1 MKLAIVGGRDY
12 NNYENVK
19 YHVLR
24 YFNSERN
31 SLFDEVISGGAGGA
45 DALAKQL
52 AKEMNIKY
60 TEFPADWETH
70 GKAAGP
76 IRNEQIM
83 QYTDKVIAFWDGQS
97 KGTMSAINLA
107 RKYKKD
113 TIIIY
118 V

>member
-1 MKLAIVGGRDY
+1 MKLAIVGGRNY
-12 NNYENVK
+12 NDYENVK
-19 YHVLR
+19 YHVLL
-24 YFNSERN
+24 YFVKERN
-31 SLFDEVISGGAGGA
+31 IHFDEIVSGGASGA
-45 DALAKQL
+45 DAMGKQL

-60 TEFPADWETH
+60 TEFPSDWNKH

-76 IRNEQIM
+76 IHNEQIM

-97 KGTMSAINLA
+97 KGTMNAINLA
-107 RKYKKD
+107 RRLKKD